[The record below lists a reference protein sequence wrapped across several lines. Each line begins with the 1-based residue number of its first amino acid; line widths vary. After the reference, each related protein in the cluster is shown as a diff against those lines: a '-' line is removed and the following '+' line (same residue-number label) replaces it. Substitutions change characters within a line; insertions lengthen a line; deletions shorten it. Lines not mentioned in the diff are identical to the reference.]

1 MGSGSCG
8 VQTAAMCMGG
18 EQDPG
23 AIANVEQWNGSSWT
37 EVADIS
43 VLRTQTAGG
52 GTTAAAFI
60 TAGSGPGSVTATE
73 DWNEPVYTNKTV
85 TVS

>member
-1 MGSGSCG
+1 MGGASCG
-8 VQTAAMCMGG
+8 IQTAALCMGG

-23 AIANVEQWNGSSWT
+23 AVANTEQWDGSAWT

-43 VLRTQTAGG
+43 VLRSQTAGG

-73 DWNEPVYTNKTV
+73 EWATPQTV
-85 TVS
+85 KIITD